1 MPVVLAN
8 NVIVS
13 SHAMSTL
20 FVRTQM
26 VAHCQMK
33 MMLVRKTVATV
44 HTATPLKEGR
54 DKILKIQV
62 ISTPG

>member
-1 MPVVLAN
+1 
-8 NVIVS
+8 
-13 SHAMSTL
+13 
-20 FVRTQM
+20 M